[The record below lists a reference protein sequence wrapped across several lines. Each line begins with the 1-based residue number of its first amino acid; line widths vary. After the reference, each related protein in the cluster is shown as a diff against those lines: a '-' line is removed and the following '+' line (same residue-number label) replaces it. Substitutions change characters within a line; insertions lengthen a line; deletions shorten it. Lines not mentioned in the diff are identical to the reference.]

1 MKKENVAELRDLA
14 TRILGLTEEEG
25 ATIELYRQDANPIQP
40 AEYSSDLIGDD
51 ELWRAARKALAR
63 KKARVEFLPAE
74 MSTGACWTMLLDLF
88 DNERRQKLVSI
99 TSVCSAAMVP
109 TTTALRYLGLLFTMG
124 LVERLNDPRDARR
137 VNVRLTRQGEAAVKR
152 TLQRQL
158 EVERRIDEEDL
169 KDNYLRG

>member
-14 TRILGLTEEEG
+14 TRILGLTEEQG
-25 ATIELYRQDANPIQP
+25 ATIELYRQDAKPIQ
-40 AEYSSDLIGDD
+40 AIQYSTDLIGDD
-51 ELWRAARKALAR
+51 ELWRAARKELAR
-63 KKARVEFLPAE
+63 KRARTEFLPAE

-88 DNERRQKLVSI
+88 DNKRRHKQVSI

-124 LVERLNDPRDARR
+124 LVERLSDPRDARR
-137 VNVRLTRQGEAAVKR
+137 VHVRLTGQGETAVKQ
-152 TLQRQL
+152 TLQRQI

-169 KDNYLRG
+169 KENNSRG